1 MAAEHQDWVDRTMAQ
16 SAWEPPDGFTDR
28 VVLQAMA
35 ALPPR
40 KIPTFSRAGMRATV
54 TGFRDSMLA
63 RFEMSMWV
71 LTQYRELLFR
81 SG

>member
-35 ALPPR
+35 MLSHRVSLKERFVASLTGLR
-40 KIPTFSRAGMRATV
+40 ESVRARIEGSA
-54 TGFRDSMLA
+54 
-63 RFEMSMWV
+63 WV
-71 LTQYRELLFR
+71 VRQYRDLMLH
-81 SG
+81 S